1 MGDLRDFLRQA
12 ANVRP
17 TQRQQRWLDM
27 GFYGFIHF
35 GVNTFTGREWGT
47 GREDPRIFNPT
58 RLDCR
63 QWVEV
68 AKSAGMGGL
77 ILTAKHHDG
86 FCLWPS
92 KYTEHSVK
100 HSPFRGGKGDVVREF
115 ADACRQGGVKFG
127 FYLSP
132 WDRNSPLYGTEAYN
146 DYYKAQLTELL
157 TEYGDVFMVWFDGAC
172 GEGPN
177 GKKQEYD
184 FRGYI
189 DLVRKY
195 QPNACI
201 FNDRGPDVRWIGN
214 ESGAARFAEWA
225 VMPRELTSLAQA
237 QTGPG
242 PLYEEGALA
251 HVYNTQPE
259 LGALSNILPSGG
271 LCFCP
276 AETDMSIR
284 PGWFWHEEEQPH
296 SLERLLHTY
305 ITSVGGNSGLNLN
318 LPPNREGCI
327 DEKDVA
333 RMAELGRA
341 IERLFA
347 REAPARL
354 TQTGPAHRP
363 VYELDFGREVSLGCL
378 LLQEEISRGQRVES
392 FLVYRLRPDG
402 QWENVYQG
410 TTIGNRRMALLKG
423 MAQKLR
429 LQITFARD
437 AVNMKTIRLFEGE

>member
-146 DYYKAQLTELL
+146 EYYKAQLTELL

-177 GKKQEYD
+177 GKRQEYD

-214 ESGAARFAEWA
+214 ESGTARFAEWA
-225 VMPRELTSLAQA
+225 VMPRELTCLAQV

-284 PGWFWHEEEQPH
+284 PGWFWHETEQPIPWNGFFIPI
-296 SLERLLHTY
+296 S
-305 ITSVGGNSGLNLN
+305 
-318 LPPNREGCI
+318 PPW
-327 DEKDVA
+327 A
-333 RMAELGRA
+333 A
-341 IERLFA
+341 IA
-347 REAPARL
+347 
-354 TQTGPAHRP
+354 G
-363 VYELDFGREVSLGCL
+363 
-378 LLQEEISRGQRVES
+378 
-392 FLVYRLRPDG
+392 
-402 QWENVYQG
+402 
-410 TTIGNRRMALLKG
+410 
-423 MAQKLR
+423 
-429 LQITFARD
+429 
-437 AVNMKTIRLFEGE
+437 